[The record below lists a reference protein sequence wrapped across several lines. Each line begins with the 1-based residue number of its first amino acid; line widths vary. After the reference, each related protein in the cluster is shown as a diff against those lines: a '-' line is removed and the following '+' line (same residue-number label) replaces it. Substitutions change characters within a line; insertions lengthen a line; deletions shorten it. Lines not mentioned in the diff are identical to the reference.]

1 MAIKGV
7 VYYNSNLNNAINQ
20 LNQIEERYN
29 HMEIATIHKHYSYY
43 STQIQFENGDVWR
56 TIRANNNA
64 RGYRWNIAYIE
75 RSISYNMYHYIINSA
90 ANVFPYCGIHLW
102 GEGNLHISD

>member
-7 VYYNSNLNNAINQ
+7 VYYNSNLDNAIDQ

-29 HMEIATIHKHYSYY
+29 YMKIATIHKHYCYY

-56 TIRANNNA
+56 IMKADDSA
-64 RGYRWNIAYIE
+64 RGCRWNIAYIE
-75 RSISYNMYHYIINSA
+75 RSISYDIYQCIINPT